1 MYIDISVIQ
10 PLPSSNPNRDD
21 TGSPKSAVFGGV
33 RRHRVSSQA
42 WKRAVRT
49 RFAEEIDS
57 EYLGVRTKRAV
68 ELVAKKIEELA
79 PELTDDAADLADGVF
94 GVAGIKVET
103 PKVKKD
109 EDPAKYKQVS
119 YLFFLSNAQIEAIA
133 QLAIDKKL
141 SGEKLT
147 KKEAQSVIDGRNSI
161 DLALFGRMV
170 ADDPSLNVDAS
181 CQVAHA
187 ISTHAVETEF
197 DYFTAVDDQKRLD
210 DSADAG
216 AGMIGTVE
224 FVSSCLYRYAT
235 INVDQLVKN
244 LEDKQDARLAIE
256 AFVKA
261 FVMSMPTGK
270 ANTFANHSLPSGVYV
285 ALRDDQPMSLVAAFE
300 KPVRPGQDYGY
311 VEDTAQAL
319 VTYAE
324 ALYSAYGA
332 PQKQYVCVADQAA
345 SSLQNLG
352 EKIALKDLAKAVA
365 QSSLPTSEQA

>member
-1 MYIDISVIQ
+1 MFIDISVIQ

-33 RRHRVSSQA
+33 RRHRVSSQS

-49 RFAEEIDS
+49 RFDQEIDHA
-57 EYLGVRTKRAV
+57 YLGVRTKRAV
-68 ELVAKKIEELA
+68 ELVAQKIEELA
-79 PELTDDAADLADGVF
+79 PELADDAASMAESVF
-94 GVAGIKVET
+94 SVAGIRVEA

-109 EDPAKYKQVS
+109 EDPAKYKQVT
-119 YLFFLSNAQIEAIA
+119 YLFFLSHAQIEAVA
-133 QLAIDKKL
+133 QLAIDKKQ
-141 SGEKLT
+141 SGEKLS

-235 INVDQLVKN
+235 INVKQLLEN
-244 LEDKQDARLAIE
+244 LEDEQDARVAIE
-256 AFVKA
+256 AFVRA
-261 FVMSMPTGK
+261 FVMSMPSGK

-285 ALRDDQPMSLVAAFE
+285 ALRDDQPISLAAAFE
-300 KPVRPGQDYGY
+300 KPVQPGEGYGY
-311 VEDTAQAL
+311 VERSAQAL
-319 VTYAE
+319 VDYAQ
-324 ALYSAYGA
+324 ALYAAYDA
-332 PQKQYVCVADQAA
+332 PDKQYVCVADQAA
-345 SSLQNLG
+345 SCLETLG
-352 EKIALKDLAKAVA
+352 EKVALKDLAKAVA
-365 QSSLPTSEQA
+365 EASLPRSEQA